1 MKKIIKGAPIIGFVR
16 YSQRIEF
23 GNVIRDM
30 FEPEYFEY
38 RFNIFKNI
46 TLKSFQK
53 QSNTNFVLL
62 LLHSKNMPKHYQKRF
77 KELENENS
85 FLYNVFVEDTQDSF
99 NEALAMSC
107 QFVDS
112 ENGSVITFRIDNDDA
127 VQTDFIKELHHYLK
141 DEFSSHCISI
151 PKMIIIKRID
161 KNVFML
167 QESYY
172 PANSI
177 GLAFITKTDNYKT
190 IMELGQHHLMNEEND
205 LILMSKINN
214 AVLMTINGE
223 NAINTIDD
231 SKSVIL
237 DEKSV
242 REYLKKHKIE
252 NLNLES
258 LRVFKLERKNYFIKI
273 WKIIILFVPP
283 IFRKIYHKIVNIFGK
298 R

>member
-16 YSQRIEF
+16 YSQKIEF
-23 GNVIRDM
+23 GHVIRDM

-46 TLKSFQK
+46 TLKSFQQ

-62 LLHSKNMPKHYQKRF
+62 LLHSKNMPNHYQERF

-85 FLYNVFVEDTQDSF
+85 FLYNVFVEDTQASF
-99 NEALAMSC
+99 DEALAMSY

-112 ENGSVITFRIDNDDA
+112 ENGSAITFRIDNDDA
-127 VQTDFIKELHHYLK
+127 VQTDFIKELHYYLK
-141 DEFSSHCISI
+141 DEFSSYCISI

-161 KNVFML
+161 KNVYML

-177 GLAFITKTDNYKT
+177 GLASITKADNYKT
-190 IMELGQHHLMNEEND
+190 IMELGQHHLMNEENN
-205 LILMSKINN
+205 LILLSKSNN

-223 NAINTIDD
+223 NAINTMDD

-237 DEKSV
+237 NEQSV
-242 REYLKKHKIE
+242 GEYLKKHKIG

-258 LRVFKLERKNYFIKI
+258 LRIFKLERKSNFLEIR
-273 WKIIILFVPP
+273 KIIILFMPP
-283 IFRKIYHKIVNIFGK
+283 IVSKIYHKMVNFLG
-298 R
+298 

>member
-1 MKKIIKGAPIIGFVR
+1 MQDTYESFDEAIKNSINYV
-16 YSQRIEF
+16 S
-23 GNVIRDM
+23 
-30 FEPEYFEY
+30 FE
-38 RFNIFKNI
+38 N
-46 TLKSFQK
+46 
-53 QSNTNFVLL
+53 
-62 LLHSKNMPKHYQKRF
+62 
-77 KELENENS
+77 
-85 FLYNVFVEDTQDSF
+85 DT
-99 NEALAMSC
+99 A
-107 QFVDS
+107 V
-112 ENGSVITFRIDNDDA
+112 TFRIDNDDA
-127 VQTDFIKELHHYLK
+127 VQKDFIEKLSFFLK
-141 DEFSSHCISI
+141 DEFVGNTISMPSNYI
-151 PKMIIIKRID
+151 VKRIGE
-161 KNVFML
+161 KHYKV
-167 QESYY
+167 EERYY

-177 GLAFITKTDNYKT
+177 GLANVTTKQDFKS
-190 IMELGQHHLMNEEND
+190 IMEFGQHHLMNDENTM
-205 LILMSKINN
+205 ILLARKTNGG
-214 AVLMTINGE
+214 LMTINGD